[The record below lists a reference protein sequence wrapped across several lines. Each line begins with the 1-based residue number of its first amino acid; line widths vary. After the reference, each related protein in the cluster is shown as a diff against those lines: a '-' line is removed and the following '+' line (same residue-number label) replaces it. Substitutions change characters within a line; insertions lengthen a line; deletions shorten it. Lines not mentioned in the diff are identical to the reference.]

1 MFFVPFPASYR
12 CFMISF
18 NHNLTNFFCTI
29 LMGLNCKLIQQ
40 FRLVATLTPHHMP
53 LALVQPYGFPQ
64 DRTISHSVDL
74 QQNLSISMCH
84 KLTHLLYSVLT
95 TNRVVVNLSIVSEV
109 S

>member
-1 MFFVPFPASYR
+1 MFFVPLPASYR

-29 LMGLNCKLIQQ
+29 LMGLNCKLIQE
-40 FRLVATLTPHHMP
+40 FRLAATLTPHRY
-53 LALVQPYGFPQ
+53 VQPYGFPQ

-95 TNRVVVNLSIVSEV
+95 TNMVVVNLSIVSEL
-109 S
+109 